1 MTLPL
6 LIALAAAQAGAPPA
20 EPYRASGREPS
31 AWSLTIAGGQMVFE
45 SPGRAP
51 ISVATPRPA
60 TGERTTHYRT
70 RRLEA
75 AINHGPPP
83 CDGADDRR
91 FADSVFVTIGRTEY
105 AGCGGAE
112 LPADS
117 LDGTSWHFAEIA
129 GEDTGLTGD
138 IFRDDRYAV
147 DFSADA
153 MVGYGGCNRFSS
165 GYSRAG
171 DMLTTRPPFGSTRR
185 ACPEPIMSRERR
197 LFEILSQ
204 PMRVG
209 FPDRETMMLTGEA
222 GAIRLTR
229 TRSQD

>member
-1 MTLPL
+1 MDA
-6 LIALAAAQAGAPPA
+6 LILAMALAAQAAAPPA

-45 SPGRAP
+45 SPGRPP
-51 ISVATPRPA
+51 ISVTAPRPA
-60 TGERTTHYRT
+60 TGDGTTRYRT
-70 RRLEA
+70 RRLDVG
-75 AINHGPPP
+75 INHGPPP

-91 FADSVFVTIGRTEY
+91 FADSVFVTVGRTEY

-153 MVGYGGCNRFSS
+153 MLGYGGCNRFSA

-171 DMLTTRPPFGSTRR
+171 DTLTTRPPYGMGQR
-185 ACPEPIMSRERR
+185 ACPDPIMSRERR
-197 LFEILSQ
+197 LFEILSR
-204 PMRVG
+204 PMRLS
-209 FPDRETMMLTGEA
+209 FPDRETMLLTGEA

-229 TRSQD
+229 TRSPD